1 MIEDRPTE
9 ETTLKVARDWLRSE
23 AKTGARC
30 PCCRQYVKVYR
41 RKLNSSMS
49 RALLIMFKN
58 RGVDWTHADHVVRAA
73 STRMGHDWIGV
84 HYWDLIEAHPYDAG
98 YWRITAPGINFARN
112 RLNVLSHAVVYNGK
126 RLRLEGKLVSIVTT
140 LGKHFNYDELMAER
154 PLAREPS

>member
-41 RKLNSSMS
+41 RKLNSAMS
-49 RALLIMFKN
+49 RALMVMYHY
-58 RGVDWTHADHVVRAA
+58 RGHDWTHADHVVRAA

-84 HYWDLIEAHPYDAG
+84 HYWDLIEPHPERVG
-98 YWRITAPGINFARN
+98 YWRITPDGIEFARN
-112 RLNVLSHAVVYNGK
+112 RSTVLSHAVVYNQK

-140 LGKHFNYDELMAER
+140 LGKHFDYPELMAER
-154 PLAREPS
+154 PLAREPA